1 MDLPLVRP
9 SNRFLVMERDRRWL
23 SALGFLLLLAVVLA
37 AALFLVGWPRLKST
51 SLHYDLVG
59 LRARVEALQRRER
72 ELEIEL
78 EVERDPSRLA
88 ERAAALGLVPP
99 PVPVLPAE
107 RGPS

>member
-23 SALGFLLLLAVVLA
+23 PALGFLLLLAALLA

-59 LRARVEALQRRER
+59 LRAQVESLERRER
-72 ELEIEL
+72 SL
-78 EVERDPSRLA
+78 EVELERERDPARLA
-88 ERAAALGLVPP
+88 ERAAAIGLVPP
-99 PVPVLPAE
+99 PPPVPLE
-107 RGPS
+107 KGPS